1 MMRAKPKEAENMD
14 EEVVLLEEQL
24 AAAHGDIE
32 RLQSLLAEAEARD
45 ATRIAEVSELRR
57 VVAER
62 EEALGAQTVEV
73 EDLRAAIAESE
84 TQRREAVERVR
95 RSVLEREP
103 ELPQELVT
111 GENVAEL
118 DAAVANARQTVAQVR
133 QHLEQRAQAQR
144 VPAGAPA
151 RGAPDTSAL
160 TAGEKI
166 RAGLRR
172 A

>member
-1 MMRAKPKEAENMD
+1 MPSKSKEAEMD

-45 ATRIAEVSELRR
+45 ATRVTEVTELHRQIAARDES
-57 VVAER
+57 
-62 EEALGAQTVEV
+62 LGAQTVEL
-73 EDLRAAIAESE
+73 EDLRAAIADSE

-95 RSVLEREP
+95 RAVLDREP
-103 ELPQELVT
+103 ELPEELVT
-111 GENVAEL
+111 GESVADL

-151 RGAPDTSAL
+151 RGGADTSSL